1 MLDAMKVNLRTIT
14 WRSINIALI
23 QNLKISKRSLCIS
36 RTKMISSDIIWTDF
50 SARRETWKMR
60 FTVMNSRSKRLTL
73 QTKLS
78 LMILIQN
85 KEMTM
90 KDTKMITTNFYKKFK
105 IRELSLRMSTQDCH
119 KLNIV
124 SDKILWNKEPNI

>member
-73 QTKLS
+73 QTKQS

-124 SDKILWNKEPNI
+124 SDKIL

>member
-14 WRSINIALI
+14 WRSINIALT

-124 SDKILWNKEPNI
+124 SDKIL

>member
-1 MLDAMKVNLRTIT
+1 MKVNLRTIT
-14 WRSINIALI
+14 WRSINIALT

-124 SDKILWNKEPNI
+124 SDKIL

>member
-1 MLDAMKVNLRTIT
+1 MKVNLRTIT

-124 SDKILWNKEPNI
+124 SDKIL

>member
-1 MLDAMKVNLRTIT
+1 MKVNLRTIT

-73 QTKLS
+73 QTKQS

-124 SDKILWNKEPNI
+124 SDKIL

>member
-60 FTVMNSRSKRLTL
+60 FTVMNSRYKRLTL

-124 SDKILWNKEPNI
+124 SDKIL

>member
-73 QTKLS
+73 QTKLN

-124 SDKILWNKEPNI
+124 SDKIL

>member
-73 QTKLS
+73 QTKQS

-105 IRELSLRMSTQDCH
+105 TLL
-119 KLNIV
+119 
-124 SDKILWNKEPNI
+124 KIFPFKKIKIQIC

>member
-1 MLDAMKVNLRTIT
+1 MLDAMKVNLQTIT

-124 SDKILWNKEPNI
+124 SDKIL

>member
-105 IRELSLRMSTQDCH
+105 IQELSLRMSTQDCH

-124 SDKILWNKEPNI
+124 SDKIL

>member
-124 SDKILWNKEPNI
+124 SDKIL